1 MAIELIV
8 DTPVLKGE
16 KGDKGDTGSFDY
28 TYLEEIVDEH
38 LDNRFENVD
47 ASLLL
52 KVDKEEGKSLV
63 DDEYIQKLEN
73 IETLDVT
80 IMEKFAQKID
90 QSDLEENLMEIR
102 GEVQNYI
109 DEKLIIAG
117 SGDMLKSIYDTDGD
131 GVIDIARSADNANMV
146 NNLSVESA
154 VPINA
159 VFTDTTYEEATTSSS
174 GLMSKNDKIK
184 LNGIESGA
192 NYVEVLDDITSDIA
206 KALSVNQGKI
216 IKEKVALIEQN
227 VLDNNTNIESIQGDV
242 DKLKSAPTLLFS
254 GAVRSG
260 TLNLSEN
267 IENFKSFFVAIGQTT
282 SSSGASLHYT
292 SQMGVM
298 ADYTSRRFRLGVVIN
313 VANSSDEIISQ
324 RTIAGAIEF
333 ISGESIEITAPFV
346 YIAHSPNSNHSALSE
361 EHYIREIWGVR

>member
-90 QSDLEENLMEIR
+90 QSDLEENLMEIK

-109 DEKLIIAG
+109 DDKLIIAG

-131 GVIDIARSADNANMV
+131 GVIDIAKNADNANMV

-159 VFTDTTYEEATTSSS
+159 VFTDTTY
-174 GLMSKNDKIK
+174 
-184 LNGIESGA
+184 
-192 NYVEVLDDITSDIA
+192 
-206 KALSVNQGKI
+206 
-216 IKEKVALIEQN
+216 
-227 VLDNNTNIESIQGDV
+227 
-242 DKLKSAPTLLFS
+242 
-254 GAVRSG
+254 
-260 TLNLSEN
+260 
-267 IENFKSFFVAIGQTT
+267 
-282 SSSGASLHYT
+282 
-292 SQMGVM
+292 
-298 ADYTSRRFRLGVVIN
+298 
-313 VANSSDEIISQ
+313 
-324 RTIAGAIEF
+324 
-333 ISGESIEITAPFV
+333 
-346 YIAHSPNSNHSALSE
+346 
-361 EHYIREIWGVR
+361 